1 MKKPTAKQV
10 FTWICQGLL
19 VVIAIILVYA
29 GLNRL
34 FPAAQPILE
43 PGKKA
48 EAGAIH
54 LHYVALGDSLT
65 EGVGDQSERGGFV
78 PIVAEDLQSRYN
90 LSSIEVDNYGVS
102 GDRSTQILKRL
113 QEDEHL
119 RKSLADAD
127 VISLTVGG
135 NDLMKVFQDNFFSL
149 TVKKFVKPRTKYT
162 KRIETLLTE
171 IRELNPT
178 APIYMMGI
186 YNPFYLN
193 FPDIED
199 MQTIVDEWNDATEA
213 TVEGFEKAY
222 FIPIN
227 DLLYQGLDQKVGVE
241 SNLADDDK
249 TADATQGSDLG
260 LANNVLYEEDNFH
273 PNNIGYQLMANALR
287 DELIATQADWL
298 EKD

>member
-1 MKKPTAKQV
+1 MKKPTAKHL
-10 FTWICQGLL
+10 FTWLWQLLL
-19 VVIAIILVYA
+19 VVIATILVYV
-29 GLNRL
+29 GLNQL

-43 PGKKA
+43 PMKKA

-113 QEDEHL
+113 QKDEHL
-119 RKSLADAD
+119 RKNLEDAD
-127 VISLTVGG
+127 FISLTVGG

-162 KRIETLLTE
+162 QRIETLLNE

-199 MQTIVDEWNDATEA
+199 MQTIVDEWNEA
-213 TVEGFEKAY
+213 TKETVTSFEKTY

-227 DLLYQGLDQKVGVE
+227 DLLYQGLDQKVGIE
-241 SNLADDDK
+241 SNLDE
-249 TADATQGSDLG
+249 TAETGSSNSLG
-260 LANNVLYEEDNFH
+260 LANNVLYEEDKFH
-273 PNNIGYQLMANALR
+273 PNNIGYQLMAKALR
-287 DELIATQADWL
+287 DELIKTQSDWL

>member
-1 MKKPTAKQV
+1 MKKPTAKHL
-10 FTWICQGLL
+10 FTWLWQLLL
-19 VVIAIILVYA
+19 VVIATILVYV
-29 GLNRL
+29 GLNQL

-43 PGKKA
+43 PVKKA

-113 QEDEHL
+113 QKDEHL
-119 RKSLADAD
+119 RKSLEDAD
-127 VISLTVGG
+127 FISITVGG

-162 KRIETLLTE
+162 QRIETLLTE

-199 MQTIVDEWNDATEA
+199 MQTIVDEWNEA
-213 TVEGFEKAY
+213 TKETVASFEKTY

-227 DLLYQGLDQKVGVE
+227 DLLYQGLDQKVGIE
-241 SNLADDDK
+241 SNLDENAE
-249 TADATQGSDLG
+249 TGSSNSLG
-260 LANNVLYEEDNFH
+260 LANNVLYEEDKFH
-273 PNNIGYQLMANALR
+273 PNNIGYQLMAKALR
-287 DELIATQADWL
+287 DELIKTQSDWL

>member
-1 MKKPTAKQV
+1 MKKPTAKHL
-10 FTWICQGLL
+10 FTWLWQLLL
-19 VVIAIILVYA
+19 VVIATILVYV
-29 GLNRL
+29 GLNQL

-43 PGKKA
+43 PMKKA

-113 QEDEHL
+113 QKDEHL
-119 RKSLADAD
+119 RKSLEDAD
-127 VISLTVGG
+127 FISLTVGG

-162 KRIETLLTE
+162 QRIETLLNE

-193 FPDIED
+193 FPDIEE
-199 MQTIVDEWNDATEA
+199 MQTIVDEWNEA
-213 TVEGFEKAY
+213 TKETVTSFEKTY

-227 DLLYQGLDQKVGVE
+227 DLLYQGLDQKVGIE
-241 SNLADDDK
+241 SNLDE
-249 TADATQGSDLG
+249 TAETGSSNSLG
-260 LANNVLYEEDNFH
+260 LANNVLYEEDKFH
-273 PNNIGYQLMANALR
+273 PNNIGYQLMAKALR
-287 DELIATQADWL
+287 DELIKTQSDWL